1 MKDKE
6 KLALFNHSIRIEEF
20 CKKVGSLITIHISRR
35 DQLYYTWK
43 NIKNR
48 FFPSR
53 DDETKALP
61 EGEIEDAKRNIKE
74 EVHDPIYTEKTNA
87 VSYEYAARVANNSNE
102 EKEVEEVEKE

>member
-48 FFPSR
+48 MS
-53 DDETKALP
+53 K
-61 EGEIEDAKRNIKE
+61 
-74 EVHDPIYTEKTNA
+74 
-87 VSYEYAARVANNSNE
+87 
-102 EKEVEEVEKE
+102 